1 MLIRKTGKKQS
12 IDIFIDKGEYDN
24 AIIAGKKLLSNALN
38 KARLYALIGWCY
50 SQKKQWRNAIV
61 FYTHALNIKKN
72 APSTLFNRG
81 RAYQEIGQLDK
92 ALDDYKR
99 SATISPEFDVFF
111 NIASAYEK
119 QYSLYKAREYYFKAK
134 NIKKTTKKQYF
145 H

>member
-1 MLIRKTGKKQS
+1 MEKT
-12 IDIFIDKGEYDN
+12 INWYFIDKGEYDN